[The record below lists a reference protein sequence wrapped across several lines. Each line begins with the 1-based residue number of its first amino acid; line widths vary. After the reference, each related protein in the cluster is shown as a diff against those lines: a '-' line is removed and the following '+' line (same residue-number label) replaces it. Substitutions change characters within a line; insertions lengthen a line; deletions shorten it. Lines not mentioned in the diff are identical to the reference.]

1 MQSRCIVK
9 CIDDDPYQERQ
20 GEEQYIRRFK
30 RQQQDEHNVQVRRRE
45 IVQRD
50 ILQQENL
57 QKNQHDE
64 PYHVNNYRSTHL
76 SFAAPPARLVLLR
89 IYLPPHPLLLL

>member
-30 RQQQDEHNVQVRRRE
+30 RQQQDEHDVQVRRRQV
-45 IVQRD
+45 VQGD
-50 ILQQENL
+50 VLQQKHL
-57 QKNQHDE
+57 QKDQRYKPQKVDQ
-64 PYHVNNYRSTHL
+64 
-76 SFAAPPARLVLLR
+76 
-89 IYLPPHPLLLL
+89 